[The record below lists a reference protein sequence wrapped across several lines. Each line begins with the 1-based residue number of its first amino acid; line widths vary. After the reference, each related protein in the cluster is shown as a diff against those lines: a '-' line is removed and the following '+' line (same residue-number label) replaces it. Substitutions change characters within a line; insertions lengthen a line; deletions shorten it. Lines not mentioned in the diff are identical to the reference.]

1 MLAPQAPAQPAAGSN
16 KIDFAA
22 LSARATELGEQK
34 GKGLDTQI
42 KFLLSCCDGGYHN
55 AVDLVPNKHGTD
67 VDDATKLA
75 ELYVKAQGTATVF
88 DAKAANQRKLVS
100 TLRTSIKLGQWPKG
114 GNGEPL
120 ATVNNL
126 MHHRQTLRKN
136 PLTAKKLDDA
146 ANTFLRYAR
155 AQLKRDQLIDG
166 EELKEFCMKKT
177 PELPTATELVEG
189 ARNAL
194 NKLING
200 SAAHSTAQDN
210 SKEVRDAAQLL
221 TARLVAIAKSS
232 KVSP

>member
-1 MLAPQAPAQPAAGSN
+1 MLAPQPAPPAGSN

-22 LSARATELGEQK
+22 LTAKATELGEQK

-42 KFLLSCCDGGYHN
+42 KFLLSCLEGGYHN

-67 VDDATKLA
+67 IDDATKLA
-75 ELYVKAQGTATVF
+75 ETYVKAQGTATVF
-88 DAKAANQRKLVS
+88 DAKAPNQRKLVS

-126 MHHRQTLRKN
+126 MSHRQALRKN

-166 EELKEFCMKKT
+166 EELKEFCQKKT
-177 PELPTATELVEG
+177 AELPTATELVEN

-194 NKLING
+194 QKLVNG
-200 SAAHSTAQDN
+200 TAAQSTAQDN
-210 SKEVRDAAQLL
+210 SKEVRDAVQLL
-221 TARLVAIAKSS
+221 TSRLVAIAKSTP
-232 KVSP
+232 KAP